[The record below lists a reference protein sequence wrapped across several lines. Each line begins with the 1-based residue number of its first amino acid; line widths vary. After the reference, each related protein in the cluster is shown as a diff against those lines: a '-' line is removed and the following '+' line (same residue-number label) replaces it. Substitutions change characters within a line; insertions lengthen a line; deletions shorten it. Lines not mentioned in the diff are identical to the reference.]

1 MSSLIETFTTI
12 YPEQLFL
19 EISPE
24 DIEAASK
31 KPEVYSY
38 DVARRH
44 GLINCLVLNRFFT
57 WLNTEAPIEETPN
70 VWPNVEDLPTVWE
83 FVNGSALTIGNTRLV
98 LIPQEAIDT
107 DELCVPQE
115 WVDLPEWVADYY
127 LGVQVNLEQNWLRVW
142 GFTSHKTLKEKA
154 EYDPVLRNYCLDG
167 ELLIADLTVMWAAC
181 HFRTEEKVEVAALP
195 SLSYTEFE
203 EISRVLRSPRS
214 YSPRLLVTDSQ
225 PIDDSEV
232 AFPLWGALMAKD
244 NLRRQLYE
252 WRVSSVT
259 GVEPGPTVS
268 ATLSN
273 WFAGQFEELW
283 LPLEQILNPKWG
295 RAKWGNARSGS
306 APIKIER
313 GKILDFGYRLNGEK
327 VALAIAIEPYTD
339 RETKVIAQ
347 VRPIG
352 EELLPVGLKLRVELE
367 SDGGEEVARE
377 GAKFVQLGFSELP
390 GRTFRVE
397 VSLEGEVITEE
408 FVV

>member
-1 MSSLIETFTTI
+1 MSNFVETFTAI

-19 EISPE
+19 EITPE
-24 DIEAASK
+24 DLEAASPE
-31 KPEVYSY
+31 PEVYSY

-44 GLINCLVLNRFFT
+44 GLINCLVLNRFLT

-70 VWPNVEDLPTVWE
+70 VWPNFEDLPTVWE

-115 WVDLPEWVADYY
+115 WVDLPEWVGDYY

-142 GFTSHKTLKEKA
+142 GFTSHKTLKEEA

-167 ELLIADLTVMWAAC
+167 GLLIADLTVMWAAR
-181 HFRTEEKVEVAALP
+181 HFRTEEKVEVAPLP

-259 GVEPGPTVS
+259 DVEPAPTVS

-283 LPLEQILNPKWG
+283 LPLERVLSPEWG
-295 RAKWGNARSGS
+295 FTRTRST
-306 APIKIER
+306 IVER
-313 GKILDFGYRLNGEK
+313 GKIIDFGDRLNGEK
-327 VALAIAIEPYTD
+327 VALAIALQPDPDAEG
-339 RETKVIAQ
+339 ETEVVVKVYPT
-347 VRPIG
+347 V
-352 EELLPVGLKLRVELE
+352 EESLPVGLKLRYELE
-367 SDGGEEVARE
+367 SDSDEEVAME
-377 GAKFVQLGFSELP
+377 EEELIQLAFSELP

-397 VSLEGEVITEE
+397 VSLEGEVIAEE